1 MYFLRILKLDM
12 ESIKTKESWIKE
24 LMNFVREK
32 STNYTDADWMAFVC
46 FYEFLISKISLHYH
60 NEEKTE
66 NKVAKILDN

>member
-1 MYFLRILKLDM
+1 
-12 ESIKTKESWIKE
+12 
-24 LMNFVREK
+24 MNFVREK
-32 STNYTDADWMAFVC
+32 STNYTDADWMSFVC

>member
-1 MYFLRILKLDM
+1 
-12 ESIKTKESWIKE
+12 
-24 LMNFVREK
+24 MNFVREK

>member
-24 LMNFVREK
+24 FMNFVRK
-32 STNYTDADWMAFVC
+32 NSTNYTNADRMAFVC
-46 FYEFLISKISLHYH
+46 FNEFLISKIFFHYH